1 MRCDYSAVVLV
12 RFKHHARWDPERL
25 NDVKF
30 VLSTYFYKVGT
41 ALFIHTVCS
50 IMLGKPL
57 EEEQRPT
64 KPFSLKESA
73 ST

>member
-25 NDVKF
+25 IDVKF
-30 VLSTYFYKVGT
+30 LIIH
-41 ALFIHTVCS
+41 LFLQSRHHLIHTFSS